1 MLFNC
6 FSTMPL
12 KKGLLIPLVFFI
24 MASNALG
31 VEVIVNASV
40 PERPYTVND
49 LRAIFA
55 MQRQTW
61 STGEKIHV
69 FVFADNDPVHR
80 EFTKTQLN
88 MFPHQFRR
96 IWDRLLFS
104 GTGQPPR
111 QVSSPDEMIEKIS
124 ATPNSIG
131 YVRSAPKNDNIR
143 IMTHE

>member
-1 MLFNC
+1 MFFN
-6 FSTMPL
+6 FSPTMPF
-12 KKGLLIPLVFFI
+12 KKGFLVTLVFFI
-24 MASNALG
+24 MVSNAPG
-31 VEVIVNASV
+31 VEIIVNASV

-55 MQRQTW
+55 MQRPTW
-61 STGEKIHV
+61 SNGERIHV
-69 FVFADNDPVHR
+69 FVFADDAPIHR
-80 EFTKTQLN
+80 EFTKTRLN

-124 ATPNSIG
+124 TTPNSIG
-131 YVRSAPKNDNIR
+131 YAGSAPENDSIR
-143 IMTHE
+143 TITHE